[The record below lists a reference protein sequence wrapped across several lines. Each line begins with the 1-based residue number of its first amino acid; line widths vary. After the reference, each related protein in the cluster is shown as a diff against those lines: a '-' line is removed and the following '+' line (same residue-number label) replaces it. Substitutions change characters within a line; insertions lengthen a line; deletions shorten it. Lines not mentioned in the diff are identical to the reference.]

1 MQRIMRD
8 NMTDTDSNIK
18 AHESIRGIV
27 ENHSLRC
34 STSETMKKQKQG
46 VFSSHDRD
54 VEDFDPRD
62 REARRVR

>member
-1 MQRIMRD
+1 MHRIMRD

-34 STSETMKKQKQG
+34 STSETTKKQKQG
-46 VFSSHDRD
+46 VFSSMIEMSRILTRGTGKLDG
-54 VEDFDPRD
+54 
-62 REARRVR
+62 

>member
-18 AHESIRGIV
+18 AHESIRGMV
-27 ENHSLRC
+27 ENHSLHC

-46 VFSSHDRD
+46 VFSSMIEMSRILTRGTGKLDG
-54 VEDFDPRD
+54 
-62 REARRVR
+62 

>member
-46 VFSSHDRD
+46 VFSSMIEMSRILTRGTGKLDG
-54 VEDFDPRD
+54 
-62 REARRVR
+62 